1 MIETILTQRTGR
13 AADVRYC
20 VPTVR
25 GDKASPLWF
34 CVIGQITSRLGL
46 AASYPLDEEPDGR
59 LEGLPGNLDAVSVRV
74 RPFRAAF
81 GMAHC
86 DHA

>member
-1 MIETILTQRTGR
+1 MDQRN
-13 AADVRYC
+13 AAVPESGEGGFPQDRGVTDD

-46 AASYPLDEEPDGR
+46 AASYPLDEEPDG
-59 LEGLPGNLDAVSVRV
+59 
-74 RPFRAAF
+74 
-81 GMAHC
+81 
-86 DHA
+86 